1 MIPPN
6 WDNCTEV
13 PAGPVR
19 VVVEARQVTEDEGK
33 ALGEYIEDYGPSLH
47 IFGTESGSEYLR
59 FDCFDRVPHYHYIV
73 NDFGGEFRTGE
84 QSRAAG
90 NSSYKFDRVAL
101 GDPVKSTLETV
112 RTRLPEMLEF
122 VKQPALAQKVRQ
134 THDVLSVALDSA
146 DSILAEAAE
155 KAEKRFLGTV
165 AAARPGSS

>member
-6 WDNCTEV
+6 WDNCIAV

-19 VVVEARQVTEDEGK
+19 VVVEARQVTEEEGK
-33 ALGEYIEDYGPSLH
+33 PLGEYIEDYGPSLH

-101 GDPVKSTLETV
+101 GDPVKWTLETV

-122 VKQPALAQKVRQ
+122 VNQPALAEQVRQ
-134 THDVLSVALDSA
+134 THDVLSAALDSA
-146 DSILAEAAE
+146 DSILTESAE
-155 KAEKRFLGTV
+155 KAEKRFLRTV